1 MTNLLIIY
9 INNLIIFLLFRFTLI
24 INEDKSSGD
33 TTLTYKRG
41 GGHFFCHLYVVNVY
55 IQNES
60 MNQMGFPK
68 VWIKFLFRSAK
79 IISSMYT
86 YKPGIKVAIHTCIIM
101 HNTSLR
107 SAFLTQRMEDLSTN
121 QDNAP

>member
-1 MTNLLIIY
+1 MTNLLILY
-9 INNLIIFLLFRFTLI
+9 INNLVILGLSRFTLI
-24 INEDKSSGD
+24 MNDDKSSGD
-33 TTLTYKRG
+33 TTLTYKKG
-41 GGHFFCHLYVVNVY
+41 EGFFCHLVNVY

-107 SAFLTQRMEDLSTN
+107 SAFLAQRMKDLSTN